1 MTGFTTFCTSD
12 QNCPEKSQ
20 MKKIFSRYF
29 LGFRANQLFQEIFDE
44 CSRCQARRKFPKELE
59 QFTSK
64 TNPSN
69 PGEIFVSD
77 IIKRAKQ
84 LIFISRDSFSDFVT
98 TSFINSEKA
107 EDIKEGIIATINAVR
122 IPSEITVRVDNAPG
136 FVSLVKSEDK
146 DLRSMKI
153 KLDLSNHN
161 NKNGLAIV
169 DKAIQEL
176 EKELKTMSPEGK
188 EITSSQLAQATMLLN
203 TRIRNRN
210 LSSREILFSRDQF
223 SGTNL
228 DIKDEELKDTKM
240 SQKIK
245 NHQN

>member
-1 MTGFTTFCTSD
+1 MATPRIPLTV
-12 QNCPEKSQ
+12 
-20 MKKIFSRYF
+20 KK
-29 LGFRANQLFQEIFDE
+29 LLW
-44 CSRCQARRKFPKELE
+44 KM
-59 QFTSK
+59 
-64 TNPSN
+64 
-69 PGEIFVSD
+69 
-77 IIKRAKQ
+77 
-84 LIFISRDSFSDFVT
+84 
-98 TSFINSEKA
+98 
-107 EDIKEGIIATINAVR
+107 R

-240 SQKIK
+240 SQKMPVLNINVDNRDK
-245 NHQN
+245 Y